1 MGALLYFYSN
11 KNIVGSA
18 LAIVAL
24 GAYFGGVI
32 HDFWW
37 EIVAGSY
44 AIGALLVP
52 NQRGLHAAS
61 MENSLTPEQ
70 VAAFLT
76 KLMTRIE
83 RSVPADAFALVQSV
97 VGSID
102 GILPMLAA
110 KAAQIPSED
119 VFVIRQTALH
129 YLPET
134 LDGYLKLPAA
144 FRDVQPLQ
152 DGKTAKVLLVEQ
164 LTVLDGKMRE
174 IAKNL
179 VANDA
184 QALVAN
190 GAFLREKFEPVD
202 FLRAVDD

>member
-1 MGALLYFYSN
+1 MGALLYLYSN
-11 KNIVGSA
+11 KNIVGSTLA
-18 LAIVAL
+18 LAVL

-37 EIVAGSY
+37 EIVLGSY
-44 AIGALLVP
+44 GIGALLVP
-52 NQRGLHAAS
+52 AQRGLDVTAI
-61 MENSLTPEQ
+61 EKSLTPDQ
-70 VAAFLT
+70 VASSLA
-76 KLMTRIE
+76 KLVPRVE
-83 RSVPADAFALVQSV
+83 RAVPPDVLVLVQGI

-119 VFVIRQTALH
+119 VFTIRQTALH

-134 LDGYLKLPAA
+134 LDAYLRLPPA
-144 FRDVQPLQ
+144 FRNVQPLQ
-152 DGKTAKVLLVEQ
+152 DGKTAKAMLVEQ

-174 IAKNL
+174 VATNL
-179 VANDA
+179 VFNDA

-190 GAFLREKFEPVD
+190 GAFLRDKFQSGV
-202 FLRAVDD
+202 FLNAIS

>member
-1 MGALLYFYSN
+1 MGALLYLYSN

-18 LAIVAL
+18 LALAAL
-24 GAYFGGVI
+24 GAYFGGII
-32 HDFWW
+32 HDYWW

-44 AIGALLVP
+44 GIGALLVP
-52 NQRGLHAAS
+52 NQRGLDAAA
-61 MENSLTPEQ
+61 MENSLTPDE
-70 VAAFLT
+70 VAASLA
-76 KLMTRIE
+76 KLVTRIE
-83 RSVPADAFALVQSV
+83 RSVPADVFVLVQSV

-119 VFVIRQTALH
+119 VFTIRQTALH

-144 FRDVQPLQ
+144 FRNVQPLQ
-152 DGKTAKVLLVEQ
+152 DGKTAKVMLVEQ

-184 QALVAN
+184 QALLAN
-190 GAFLREKFEPVD
+190 GAFLREKFLPVD
-202 FLRAVDD
+202 FLRAVND

>member
-129 YLPET
+129 FLPET

>member
-1 MGALLYFYSN
+1 
-11 KNIVGSA
+11 
-18 LAIVAL
+18 
-24 GAYFGGVI
+24 
-32 HDFWW
+32 
-37 EIVAGSY
+37 
-44 AIGALLVP
+44 
-52 NQRGLHAAS
+52 
-61 MENSLTPEQ
+61 MENSLTPDE
-70 VAAFLT
+70 VAASLA
-76 KLMTRIE
+76 KLVTRIE
-83 RSVPADAFALVQSV
+83 RSVPADVFVLVQSV

-119 VFVIRQTALH
+119 VFTIRQTALH

-144 FRDVQPLQ
+144 FRNVQPLQ
-152 DGKTAKVLLVEQ
+152 DGKTAKVMLVEQ

-184 QALVAN
+184 QALLAN
-190 GAFLREKFEPVD
+190 GAFLREKFHPVD
-202 FLRAVDD
+202 FLRAVND

>member
-1 MGALLYFYSN
+1 MKALLYLYSR

-18 LAIVAL
+18 LAVAAL

-44 AIGALLVP
+44 GVGALLTP
-52 NQRGLHAAS
+52 AERGLDVATFEATLTSAEVAS
-61 MENSLTPEQ
+61 SLARL
-70 VAAFLT
+70 V
-76 KLMTRIE
+76 TRVE
-83 RSVPADAFALVQSV
+83 RSVPSDVFALVQSIV
-97 VGSID
+97 TSIN

-110 KAAQIPSED
+110 KSAQIASED
-119 VFVIRQTALH
+119 TFTIRQTALH

-134 LDGYLKLPAA
+134 LDAYLKLPAA
-144 FRDVQPLQ
+144 FRNVQPLA
-152 DGKTAKVLLVEQ
+152 DGKTAKQLLVEQ
-164 LTVLDGKMRE
+164 LAVLDAKMRE

-190 GAFLREKFEPVD
+190 GAFLREKFSSPD
-202 FLRAVDD
+202 FLHPVV